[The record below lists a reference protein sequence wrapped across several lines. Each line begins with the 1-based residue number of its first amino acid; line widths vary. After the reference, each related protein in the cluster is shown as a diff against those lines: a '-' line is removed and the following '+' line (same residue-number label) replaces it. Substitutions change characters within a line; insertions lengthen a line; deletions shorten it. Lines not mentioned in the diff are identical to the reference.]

1 METAQYELGRT
12 PVLSEKFDS
21 NDVMF
26 YHALHEAADI
36 FDLEKGDNV
45 VMTAGQMAGVVGGT
59 NTIKV
64 GTV

>member
-1 METAQYELGRT
+1 MSWGVT

-21 NDVMF
+21 NAVMF

-36 FDLEKGDNV
+36 IDLEKGDNV